1 MKITWQLEENIE
13 EFHKRLPY
21 DAPISITA
29 SLGQQFIMSR
39 KMVHRLPLSTW
50 KKLLLIIH
58 GQSVCHK
65 EDLDYEHL
73 HAYKS
78 HEDMESRNSTD
89 SFGRSIQGSSME
101 YLSHVIFGDQP
112 LQARFPT
119 MKEICEIY
127 EENCPFSPCNHKIR
141 LELH

>member
-1 MKITWQLEENIE
+1 
-13 EFHKRLPY
+13 
-21 DAPISITA
+21 
-29 SLGQQFIMSR
+29 
-39 KMVHRLPLSTW
+39 MVHRLPLSTW
-50 KKLLLIIH
+50 KKLLQIIH

-73 HAYKS
+73 NAYKLQKDTTS
-78 HEDMESRNSTD
+78 GNMTD
-89 SFGRSIQGSSME
+89 TFGRSIQGSSME

-112 LQARFPT
+112 LRAKFPT

-141 LELH
+141 LGSH